1 MDWKLIKEKLT
12 RARRFAM
19 HDVWDVDVGSLS
31 ALRSLGVRALRVLH
45 LVLRGFRED
54 ECPLHAAS
62 LTFSTLM
69 AIVPILALSL
79 SLARVFDGDELARR
93 KIHEGIRAFTDRFEV
108 EQSDTAEPVPPED
121 PAAPPG
127 EKAEPVP
134 PPDPAADSAKKVE
147 PGDGVLT
154 PEKLEKK
161 LNDMV
166 ESGFDQVE
174 KINFTTLGGIGLIL
188 LLWMAVAVL
197 GRVESSFNRVWG
209 VTVGRSMWRKCTDY
223 TWVVIIMPFLVTM
236 ASSFRVADIVSR
248 FMDEATALEVR
259 AFLDSAMLK
268 NVTVMLMTSL
278 TFTFIIMFMP
288 NTKVRKGPG
297 LAGGV
302 VAALLFI
309 IWLWLCATI
318 QVGVAK
324 YSKFYGSFAIV
335 PIVLAWVYVS
345 WQIVLFGTEV
355 AFAVQNCATYRM
367 EQGARRANTRA
378 RMLLALSVLVEAGR
392 AMAGKRPRFEVAAY
406 AGDNRVSVRFIN
418 DVVDELVNAG
428 LLAELSEDQGSFVLL
443 KAPSALTVQDVMG
456 VILRSGIKPVDLG
469 LDRVDPMVEGAMRKA
484 EEGVAGSVGGMTIA
498 DLFAEEGEKG

>member
-1 MDWKLIKEKLT
+1 MGRVDKMDWKLIKEKLT
-12 RARRFAM
+12 RARHFAI
-19 HDVWDVDVGSLS
+19 HDIWDVDVGSLS
-31 ALRSLGVRALRVLH
+31 AVRSFGVRSLRVLH

-93 KIHEGIRAFTDRFEV
+93 KIHEGITTFTERFRAG
-108 EQSDTAEPVPPED
+108 DTSNLAPKEPPDED
-121 PAAPPG
+121 AAPA
-127 EKAEPVP
+127 KEPEVR
-134 PPDPAADSAKKVE
+134 PD
-147 PGDGVLT
+147 DGVLT
-154 PEKLEKK
+154 PEELEKK
-161 LNDMV
+161 LTDMV
-166 ESGFDQVE
+166 DAGFEQVE
-174 KINFTTLGGIGLIL
+174 KINFATLGGIGLIL
-188 LLWMAVAVL
+188 LLWMVIVVL

-236 ASSFRVADIVSR
+236 ASSFRLADIVSR
-248 FMDEATALEVR
+248 FMDENAAMQVR
-259 AFLDSAMLK
+259 AFLDSGLLK
-268 NVTVMLMTSL
+268 NVTVIFMTAL
-278 TFTFIIMFMP
+278 TFTVFIIFMP
-288 NTKVRKGPG
+288 NTKVKKGPG
-297 LAGGV
+297 LAGGLA
-302 VAALLFI
+302 AALLFI
-309 IWLWLCATI
+309 AWMWICATI

-367 EQGARRANTRA
+367 EQGARRANARA
-378 RMLLALSVLVEAGR
+378 RMLLALSVLAEAGR
-392 AMAGKRPRFEVAAY
+392 AMVGNRPTFEVTAY
-406 AGDNRVSVRFIN
+406 AGENRVSVRLLN
-418 DVVDELVNAG
+418 DVVDELANAG

-443 KAPSALTVQDVMG
+443 KAPAALTVEDVMG

-469 LDRVDPMVEGAMRKA
+469 LGSIDPRVESAMCKA
-484 EEGVAGSVGGMTIA
+484 EEGAAGSLGGMTIA

>member
-1 MDWKLIKEKLT
+1 MDWKLIKEKLA
-12 RARRFAM
+12 RAKRFVV
-19 HDVWDVDVGSLS
+19 HDVWDVDLGSLS

-69 AIVPILALSL
+69 AVVPILALSL
-79 SLARVFDGDELARR
+79 SLARVFGGDEVARR
-93 KIHEGIRAFTDRFEV
+93 KIHEGIEKFTQTFEV
-108 EQSDTAEPVPPED
+108 DSAEAGAPAPPADAAVPPAKE
-121 PAAPPG
+121 
-127 EKAEPVP
+127 EIK
-134 PPDPAADSAKKVE
+134 PD
-147 PGDGVLT
+147 DGVLT
-154 PEKLEKK
+154 PKELEKK
-161 LNDMV
+161 LNGMV
-166 ESGFDQVE
+166 DAGFDQVE

-236 ASSFRVADIVSR
+236 ASSFRLADIISR
-248 FMDEATALEVR
+248 FLDEPTAVQVR
-259 AFLDSAMLK
+259 AWLDSALLK
-268 NVTVMLMTSL
+268 NFTVIGMTTL

-288 NTKVRKGPG
+288 NTKVKKGPG
-297 LAGGV
+297 LVGGF

-309 IWLWLCATI
+309 TWLWLCATI

-367 EQGARRANTRA
+367 EQGARRANARA

-392 AMAGKRPRFEVAAY
+392 AMAGKQPRFEVPAY
-406 AGDNRVSVRFIN
+406 AGERRVSVRFLN
-418 DVVDELVNAG
+418 DVVDELVHAG
-428 LLAELSEDQGSFVLL
+428 LLAELSEEQGAFVLL
-443 KAPSALTVQDVMG
+443 KAPATLMVSDVMN

-469 LDRVDPMVEGAMRKA
+469 LDTVDPKVEDAMRRA
-484 EEGVAGSVGGMTIA
+484 EEGVAGSVGGVTIA
-498 DLFAEEGEKG
+498 DLFGDEGEKG